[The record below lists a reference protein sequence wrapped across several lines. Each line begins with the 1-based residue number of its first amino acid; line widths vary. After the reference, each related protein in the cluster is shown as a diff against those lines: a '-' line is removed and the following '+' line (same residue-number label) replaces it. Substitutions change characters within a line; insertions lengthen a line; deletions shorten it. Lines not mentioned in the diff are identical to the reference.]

1 MSAKSTNAGWK
12 AEALAIGALVALAG
26 YFVWVSWRKWPDPIA
41 DSGPQWHTLWRLTQ
55 GARLYHDVTW
65 NYGPLSPTF
74 DALLF
79 AAFGPGMIV
88 IATTNLILYAVIVS
102 LAYVVFRK
110 AWGWLGAFVA
120 LGVFISV
127 FSFSRLNQV
136 ANYNFATPYANE
148 STHGFLLLLVTALV
162 AVWWCRGRS
171 WPMALALGLCGG
183 VAAVLKPEFM
193 LAGGALGLVALVVR
207 VLQKQR
213 PSTVELLAL
222 IAGVALPTVLFTLW
236 FARGESLAAAFVDAS
251 QAWWLVLVD
260 RSQATTVQQQLFLG
274 LDRPWVYARI
284 ELWAALKA
292 ALALGAIWAAGWFA
306 GQRWALTVRVAV
318 AVGAG
323 AVVYLCRP
331 SPGWSYVGE
340 SFPGLM
346 ALALLV
352 LAVRARGELRRIG
365 RVEESTVMALA
376 LALLASAMLAR
387 MLLHA
392 RVTHLGFYQA
402 ALAGMV
408 IAAFLA
414 VEIPRWTGGGPGRCL
429 AIAGGFIVLGWGC
442 TTIAR
447 ISHSAL
453 VDQTVPIGTG
463 RDRFY
468 ASVGEVDPIG
478 PLVNWVL
485 EELKSTP
492 PSATVCV
499 LPEGEMINYLMR
511 RPDPLDAARTDA
523 QIVERLRRTRPD
535 YVVFISR
542 NLAETGLKQ
551 YGLPGGP
558 GYAVL
563 QWLDEN
569 NYGIAAKAGGDPLR
583 TDVGKGAEILRR
595 SSATNAPG
603 K

>member
-1 MSAKSTNAGWK
+1 MSAKSTKAGWK
-12 AEALAIGALVALAG
+12 AEALAIGALVVMAV

-55 GARLYHDVTW
+55 GAKLYHELGW
-65 NYGPLSPTF
+65 NYGPLSPSF

-79 AAFGPGMIV
+79 LVFGPGMMV
-88 IATTNLILYAVIVS
+88 IATANLILYAVIVS
-102 LAYVVFRK
+102 LAYLVFRK
-110 AWGWLGAFVA
+110 AWGWVGAFAA

-162 AVWWCRGRS
+162 AVRWCRGRS
-171 WPMALALGLCGG
+171 WLLALALGLCGG
-183 VAAVLKPEFM
+183 LAAVLKPEFM
-193 LAGGALGLVALVVR
+193 LAGGALGLVALAVR
-207 VLQKQR
+207 VLQRQR
-213 PSTVELLAL
+213 PSAVELLAL
-222 IAGVALPTVLFTLW
+222 IAGVALPTVVFTLW
-236 FARGESLAAAFVDAS
+236 FVRWESFGQAFVDAS

-260 RSQATTVQQQLFLG
+260 RSQNTTVQQQLFLG

-292 ALALGAIWAAGWFA
+292 AVAMGVIWAAGWFA
-306 GQRWALTVRVAV
+306 GKRWALMVRVAV

-340 SFPGLM
+340 GFPGLM
-346 ALALLV
+346 ALALVV
-352 LAVRARGELRRIG
+352 LAMRVRGDLRRIG
-365 RVEESTVMALA
+365 RVEESTLMALA
-376 LALLASAMLAR
+376 LTLLATAMLAR

-408 IAAFLA
+408 IAAILV

-429 AIAGGFIVLGWGC
+429 AMAAGFVVLGWGC

-447 ISHSAL
+447 LSHVAL
-453 VDQTVPIGTG
+453 ADQTVPIGEG
-463 RDRFY
+463 RDQFY
-468 ASVGEVDPIG
+468 ASVGDVDPIG

-485 EELKSTP
+485 AELKTTP
-492 PSATVCV
+492 PSVTVCV
-499 LPEGEMINYLMR
+499 LPEGEMINYLLR

-523 QIVERLRRTRPD
+523 QIVERLRLTRPD
-535 YVVFISR
+535 YVVFITR

-551 YGLPGGP
+551 YGAPGGP
-558 GYAVL
+558 GYAIL
-563 QWLDEN
+563 QWLNEN
-569 NYGIAAKAGGDPLR
+569 NYGIVAQAGGDPLNM
-583 TDVGKGAEILRR
+583 DAKKGAEILRR
-595 SSATNAPG
+595 STVTNAP
-603 K
+603 